1 MSWTAL
7 THRGKGKSPM
17 FPIPTS
23 PSWPRMSSPS
33 LALLLA
39 LLQLQDGLSQLAKLA
54 KKERKREVRWRGR
67 EGGRMLAGLFG
78 GSRPWDQLC
87 CALWLLHSVA
97 LQGCLSWWSCTCGSE
112 RDLLLFPSWPHI
124 PLAFPSFS
132 PLFEFSAVQF
142 SLLAKQKK
150 KKKFLFL
157 SLSPTSP
164 GRSSSSFRRRQA
176 REIAQGRVLCSCWK
190 ASFGWEWVLRQA
202 PQLFSSL

>member
-7 THRGKGKSPM
+7 THRQKGKSPM
-17 FPIPTS
+17 FPIPSS
-23 PSWPRMSSPS
+23 PPWPQMSSPS

-54 KKERKREVRWRGR
+54 KKERKKEVRGRGR

-97 LQGCLSWWSCTCGSE
+97 LQGCLSCWSCTCGSE

-124 PLAFPSFS
+124 PLAFPSYS
-132 PLFEFSAVQF
+132 PLFESSAVQF

-150 KKKFLFL
+150 KKNSF
-157 SLSPTSP
+157 SLYLLPVQED
-164 GRSSSSFRRRQA
+164 QA
-176 REIAQGRVLCSCWK
+176 
-190 ASFGWEWVLRQA
+190 A
-202 PQLFSSL
+202 PSGEDKQEK